1 MGLDVCIS
9 SYLGLSSAI
18 YSYFVAHRDLNIGLH
33 SSQSMPGAALG
44 STLDLFILRSLW
56 AKAGRASRPGPCGS
70 IIIKK

>member
-9 SYLGLSSAI
+9 SYLGLPSAI

-44 STLDLFILRSLW
+44 CTLDLFILDNV
-56 AKAGRASRPGPCGS
+56 
-70 IIIKK
+70 